1 MKRLTDNITS
11 RYVEA
16 MNRLSPS
23 RSRTRIIAF
32 VESYDDVAF
41 WRLLLDEFESDQY
54 YFQIMLP
61 SKGGLTKG
69 KKSAIMSI
77 MDSQHLGSYM
87 IACVDSDYDYLLQ
100 GTTPASKEL
109 IENPYIIHTYTYAIE
124 NYQCYSGC
132 LHQICVQS
140 TLNDRI
146 PIDFQGFMEMYSEIV
161 FPLFAWNIWFYRM
174 KKHNQYSIMDFNSD
188 VRLRGVE
195 PRRPQESL
203 LQLADKVERK
213 VRWFAEEYPDAAP
226 QVEDLK
232 KELVTLGVSPKQTY
246 LFVQG
251 HSLIDN
257 VMLKLLSPICAK
269 LVQERE
275 MEIRHYARHQQ
286 QYENEISA
294 YRHSQI
300 SIEEALRKNTHYREC
315 DQYDRMRARVANLL
329 AMLPERGHKDD
340 KDREDL
346 KSSDQHQ
353 Q

>member
-11 RYVEA
+11 KYVEA
-16 MNRLSPS
+16 MNRLSTN

-41 WRLLLDEFESDQY
+41 WRLLLDEFEDDRY

-77 MDSQHLGSYM
+77 MDSHHLGSHL
-87 IACVDSDYDYLLQ
+87 IACVDSDYDYLMQ
-100 GTTPASKEL
+100 GCTQASKEL

-132 LHQICVQS
+132 LHQICVQA

-146 PIDFQGFMEMYSEIV
+146 AVDFRGFMEMYSEII
-161 FPLFAWNIWFYRM
+161 FPLFAWNIWFYRNRR
-174 KKHNQYSIMDFNSD
+174 HNQYSIMDFNAD
-188 VRLRGVE
+188 VKLRGIE
-195 PRRPQESL
+195 PKRPQEAL

-213 VRWFAEEYPDAAP
+213 LRFLSEELPQAVPD
-226 QVEDLK
+226 VELLK
-232 KELVTLGVSPKQTY
+232 KELVELGVTPDQTY

-251 HSLIDN
+251 HSLMDN
-257 VMLKLLSPICAK
+257 VMLKLLSPICSR
-269 LVQERE
+269 LIQERE
-275 MEIRHYARHQQ
+275 VEIRHYARHQQ

-315 DQYDRMRARVANLL
+315 GQYDRMRADVARLL
-329 AMLPERGHKDD
+329 AALPERGHKDD

-346 KSSDQHQ
+346 ESANQH
-353 Q
+353 